1 MRAASHLVTGLLLAL
16 GTAPLSGQ
24 SGWGADGGTLSP
36 EVRYSLIHSDEGS
49 GVRERSRI
57 DAILLWREPPSAPS
71 STSPSEHEAAQRRYR
86 EARRGAEDRGRTFLG
101 SLTNRVVRMAEYD
114 PERRQV
120 FVLGREFALADAT
133 KDSAL
138 VILIDMTEPGEATVA
153 GTAWVGRDLPSD
165 AWGRSWSS
173 GDTTF
178 IVRSRQREAHLLA
191 LLRRSA
197 EVRAFLP

>member
-1 MRAASHLVTGLLLAL
+1 LL
-16 GTAPLSGQ
+16 PKV
-24 SGWGADGGTLSP
+24 DY
-36 EVRYSLIHSDEGS
+36 VLIRSDEGS
-49 GVRERSRI
+49 MSGERSRI
-57 DAILLWREPPSAPS
+57 DAILLWREPPSARS
-71 STSPSEHEAAQRRYR
+71 STSPSEHEVAQRLYR

-101 SLTNRVVRMAEYD
+101 SLTNRVVRTAEYD
-114 PERRQV
+114 AERRRI
-120 FVLGREFALADAT
+120 FLLGREFSLADSP

-138 VILIDMTEPGEATVA
+138 VILIDMAETGEATVA
-153 GTAWVGRDLPSD
+153 GTAWMGRELPSE

-197 EVRAFLP
+197 EVQAFLP